1 MAAVMLSLVSLAG
14 LLLPTVLVAQ
24 QPSITRALDL
34 ERRGDYPAAVSAY
47 RAFLAAK
54 PADPAALLGL
64 ERSLLP
70 LNRSNEMLPAL
81 RTALAAA
88 PTSAPVYGIALR
100 TWAAADRI
108 DSVRSI
114 AERWARIAPTDETPY
129 REWGVAELGRL
140 NRAGA
145 RAAYLRGRQRL
156 GRPDAL
162 APELAQLAIAEGNY
176 AEALPEWLLAV
187 RRLPGYRTTAV
198 STLGQASE
206 AARDDLLRDL
216 QGESDLTAKRIEA
229 ELRARWG
236 DPAGGLRVLTAAL
249 PSDPVQSTAV
259 LRGLLDQLKNLRTS
273 EAKQVQGQVLEALA
287 ERSPP
292 PQASRLRLEAAQ
304 IYSMAGDRDAAHR
317 MLAGLAD
324 DRGAPVAISSGA
336 AATLVGVLIN
346 EHKLDEAQ
354 RRLAELQG
362 NVAADEYDALR
373 RKLATALMH
382 DGDLARADSTIAADS
397 SVEGLALSGW
407 IRLYRGDIRGSLERF
422 KAAGPYTSDRIETTR
437 RTTLLALLQPI
448 QTDSLPQLGR
458 ALLQLEQGD
467 TAQAAAALEQVAA
480 HLPAQ
485 YGGAE
490 LNLLAGRLLLGVD
503 KPADAER
510 LFRAAAT
517 PDAPAAAPAA
527 ELALAELLVSTH
539 RPGEAVDVLEHL
551 ILTYPE
557 SALVPQA
564 RRKLDEARGAV
575 PKT

>member
-1 MAAVMLSLVSLAG
+1 MAALILSLVSVAG
-14 LLLPTVLVAQ
+14 LLLPTLLAAQ
-24 QPSITRALDL
+24 QPSMTRALDL
-34 ERRGDYPAAVSAY
+34 ERRGDYAAAVTAY
-47 RAFLAAK
+47 RAVLTAK

-70 LNRSNEMLPAL
+70 LNRSSEMLPAL

-88 PTSAPVYGIALR
+88 PTSAAVYGIAIR
-100 TWAAADRI
+100 TWAAADQI

-129 REWGVAELGRL
+129 REWGVAELGRQ
-140 NRAGA
+140 NRPGA

-162 APELAQLAIAEGNY
+162 AAEMAQLAV
-176 AEALPEWLLAV
+176 AEADYPRALREWLLAA

-198 STLGQASE
+198 STLGQAPES
-206 AARDDLLRDL
+206 ARADLLGDL
-216 QGESDLTAKRIEA
+216 EGETDLTAKRIEA

-236 DPAGGLRVLTAAL
+236 DPAGGFRVLTSAL
-249 PSDPVQSTAV
+249 PSDPVQSIAA
-259 LRGLLDQLKNLRTS
+259 LRGLLDQLKTLRTS
-273 EAKQVQGQVLEALA
+273 EGKQVQGQVLEALA

-304 IYSMAGDRDAAHR
+304 IYSAAGDRDAAHR

-324 DRGAPVAISSGA
+324 DRGAPTAISSGA

-354 RRLAELQG
+354 RRLAELRP

-373 RKLATALMH
+373 RKLALALMRT
-382 DGDLARADSTIAADS
+382 GDLVPADSAIAADS

-407 IRLYRGDIRGSLERF
+407 IHLYRGDIRGSIERF
-422 KAAGPYTSDRIETTR
+422 KAAGPYTSDRAETTR

-448 QTDSLPQLGR
+448 QSDSLPELGR
-458 ALLQLEQGD
+458 AFLQLEQGD
-467 TAQAAAALEQVAA
+467 TAQAATELEQVAA
-480 HLPAQ
+480 HLPPQ

-490 LNLLAGRLLLGVD
+490 LNLLAGQLLLGVG

-517 PDAPAAAPAA
+517 PDAPGAAPAA
-527 ELALAELLVSTH
+527 ELALAELLVSTR
-539 RPGEAVDVLEHL
+539 RPGEAVEVLEHL
-551 ILTYPE
+551 ILTYPQ